1 MDINDLKYNPDLANN
16 GVWVEH
22 DETTS
27 FLIAKLGNK
36 GFQTAFKK
44 RLQPYRRAYENG
56 TLSAK
61 KEVEIMVECMADH
74 ILLGWKGLLLNGK
87 EIQYSREKCVEIL
100 SMEGAEEF
108 RDLITNYSTDVANY
122 KTEQNELDL
131 KN

>member
-1 MDINDLKYNPDLANN
+1 MDIKDMKYNPDLANN

-44 RLQPYRRAYENG
+44 RLQPYRRSYENG

>member
-36 GFQTAFKK
+36 GFQTTFKK

>member
-87 EIQYSREKCVEIL
+87 EIQYSREKCVGAQL
-100 SMEGAEEF
+100 SGRRRVPEPTMP
-108 RDLITNYSTDVANY
+108 
-122 KTEQNELDL
+122 
-131 KN
+131 

>member
-44 RLQPYRRAYENG
+44 AHCAR
-56 TLSAK
+56 
-61 KEVEIMVECMADH
+61 
-74 ILLGWKGLLLNGK
+74 
-87 EIQYSREKCVEIL
+87 
-100 SMEGAEEF
+100 GA
-108 RDLITNYSTDVANY
+108 
-122 KTEQNELDL
+122 
-131 KN
+131 

>member
-56 TLSAK
+56 TLSAIK
-61 KEVEIMVECMADH
+61 
-74 ILLGWKGLLLNGK
+74 
-87 EIQYSREKCVEIL
+87 
-100 SMEGAEEF
+100 
-108 RDLITNYSTDVANY
+108 
-122 KTEQNELDL
+122 
-131 KN
+131 